1 MKSRF
6 TFNGIK
12 RATSPASAQ
21 AGDCSAVVNMRQKSG
36 SLVPVNNPDNYY
48 KTSTPDRQ
56 LLYIHTCYDGEHH
69 ITADQYTVLHEAFI
83 DKETQ
88 KFSQKAEKLFSF
100 DSPVTSAQSI
110 GNTLIIVCTKNVYYL
125 LYKNGS
131 YIFLGERPEMPEI
144 SFYPYTK
151 YTDAYNVAE
160 YTFMKG
166 YNTPTRLDTEDINY
180 FNTAYYNAFFQMQEK
195 AWNRYY
201 FIQPILIR
209 YALKL
214 YDGSYL
220 FASSPVMLSQPDPI
234 QPCRMSIRLRNSNE
248 LCTGSFEG
256 QIIAGNYSISYFV
269 HRINLDDWTD
279 IVKSIDIYVTPEATI
294 FEPDQKQQGLTYKIT
309 RTESSGVV
317 SFVLNGD
324 ISFLDSKIIQKR
336 YLQSPLFYKIAS
348 IENYTEL
355 EPDHPYEIDN
365 KIRPDML
372 VHEEVLSPDN
382 TTLLSIGAEV
392 SYVYNKR
399 LHLANLTRKLFPGFP
414 LSLFRAD
421 KKYAG
426 TATAYIV
433 TYLKTERG
441 ESRVV
446 WSGQLE
452 YYENKFSPL
461 LSYPDS
467 NAYQMDIAVKYDTA
481 IYRGSFPLT
490 PSKYENRA
498 DYLEISLTPIVLK
511 SDSSGS
517 TSLVVP
523 QPQNDTYTQNNI
535 LRVSQI
541 ENPFSFPAEL
551 TYTVSNKDI
560 TGIATV
566 TSALSEGQFGEF
578 PLYLFTEEGIWALQN
593 GSGDTCYGLLHQL
606 SREAISKDYPIIPLE
621 EAVVFASSKE
631 LSLLQGATVQ
641 PILSFDEI
649 IYEKNEFIQDHNL
662 SSKLLQATY
671 DDTPFAQYVRNS
683 IIAYNSIEKELIF
696 CLPELGYSLVL
707 HLPTLYMYRTTQIYT
722 HFLSDA
728 SHLLGQ
734 DQYGTVYDL
743 KQMKKFFDQE
753 VSILSRPL
761 SFQYDTFQRWRELS
775 LRASNNIQQVVLSL
789 WGGNDPEGKFT
800 RIGKISCSQKLPG
813 KLTLRTTGPA
823 YKYFRILISGTVSND
838 FHLDAV
844 DVLFDLID
852 HPHRLR

>member
-12 RATSPASAQ
+12 RATSPALSQ
-21 AGDCSAVVNMRQKSG
+21 PGDCSAIVNLRQKSG
-36 SLVPVNNPDNYY
+36 SLVPVNSPEIYY
-48 KTSTPDRQ
+48 KPAQSDRQ
-56 LLYIHTCYDGEHH
+56 LLYIHNCYDGEHH
-69 ITADQYTVLHEAFI
+69 ITADRYAIFHEVFI

-88 KFSQKAEKLFSF
+88 ALSQKSEKLFTF
-100 DSPVTSAQSI
+100 DSPVTLAQSI
-110 GNTLIIVCTKNVYYL
+110 GNTLIVVCTKNVYYL

-144 SFYPYTK
+144 SFYSYTK

-166 YNTPTRLDTEDINY
+166 YNNPTRLDTEDINY
-180 FNTAYYNAFFQMQEK
+180 FNTAYYNAFFQLQEK

-201 FIQPILIR
+201 FVQPILIR

-214 YDGSYL
+214 YDDSYL
-220 FASSPVMLSQPDPI
+220 FASSPVMIAQPDPI

-248 LCTGSFEG
+248 LCTGSFGG

-309 RTESSGVV
+309 RTESNGTV

-324 ISFLDSKIIQKR
+324 ISFLSQETIQKR
-336 YLQSPLFYKIAS
+336 YLQSPLFYKIAT

-355 EPDHPYEIDN
+355 EPNHAYDIDN

-382 TTLLSIGAEV
+382 TTLLSMGAEV

-421 KKYAG
+421 KKSSGA
-426 TATAYIV
+426 ATAYVV

-446 WSGQLE
+446 WSGELA
-452 YYENKFSPL
+452 YYGNSFSPL

-467 NAYQMDIAVKYDTA
+467 NAYQMDIAVKFGTT

-498 DYLEISLTPIVLK
+498 DYLEKSLTAIVLQ
-511 SDSSGS
+511 SDTSGS

-523 QPQNDTYTQNNI
+523 QPENDSFSQNNI
-535 LRVSQI
+535 LRVSQV

-593 GSGDTCYGLLHQL
+593 GSGETCYGLQHQL
-606 SREAISKDYPIIPLE
+606 SREPISKDFPIIPLE

-649 IYEKNEFIQDHNL
+649 IYEKNEIIKDHNL
-662 SSKLLQATY
+662 SEVMLQATY
-671 DDTPFAQYVRNS
+671 DNSTLAQYVKNS
-683 IIAYNSIEKELIF
+683 IIAYNSLDKELIF
-696 CLPELGYSLVL
+696 CLPEVEYSLVL
-707 HLPTLYMYRTTQIYT
+707 HLPTLYMYRATQIYT

-734 DQYGTVYDL
+734 DQDGTVYDL
-743 KQMKKFFDQE
+743 KQKKNSFNQE
-753 VSILSRPL
+753 ISILSRPI

-775 LRASNNIQQVVLSL
+775 LRASNTVRQVVLSL
-789 WGGNDPEGKFT
+789 WGGNDPEGTFT

-813 KLTLRTTGPA
+813 KMTLRATGPA
-823 YKYFRILISGTVSND
+823 YKYFRILVTGTVSND

-844 DVLFDLID
+844 DVLFDLVD
-852 HPHRLR
+852 HPYRLR